1 MPAEAR
7 SDKTLAVSKNTL
19 EEITRETGVI
29 GLPEKGSRLELQ
41 GEIDKFEG
49 TKKVDPEA
57 GRGRFNLEKF
67 RKGLKLIPS
76 QLAKGGKG
84 KEVFDTLLSPVKGL
98 REQAKDYSKAQDAV
112 FGTPMV
118 SMGALRA
125 LGEAIP
131 GDADELALELATMI
145 PGGNLATYPG
155 RMIMQVSQRQSG
167 FGRAFADLWKDST
180 MREAIQ
186 AVDPTAAFTD
196 GILHFSEQRA
206 DELQRVLKEMF
217 AGSKWEPAL
226 KLPFKKGRIT
236 KGKGIDAYT
245 IDKNKVKSLDE
256 DIRTQQEILNRSG
269 EGYRGGRMGIT
280 AGNAR
285 IGQDLI
291 QLKPLN
297 DFDLIEGVTGR
308 EAILQARS
316 QLFKDLTPQSTQYWA
331 DAITHRNLPRADVSA
346 MTPDSRAR
354 AEAFDE
360 ALLFLEENQ
369 PALYAEALAVSNTRR
384 AVRAA
389 SSGTREGHLAV
400 IANYQRFNIT
410 GNTAAD
416 MSNLTDSALG
426 DFSARIGESLS
437 SGRSVPQ
444 DYIDWMSGAREL
456 PAGVFR
462 EAIEE
467 STAMNIPIANE
478 AMLDQLMDLRRN
490 DSSFPDGVSID
501 TDNMRVDVPAEF
513 IGQFYYYL
521 RIIGNEEGIGNL
533 PSGWAEFVSGSEDL
547 IPFAPVDEVVS
558 AFSREQLETLPE
570 VTLQV
575 GNSDLRLVFDEAR
588 DQFDTI
594 HMSPEAA
601 LASLND
607 FVRSGED
614 AAVHYAGN
622 FDESGVRALN
632 DFARRYADM
641 HLSDDPV
648 DFVQSIVDE
657 TENLYRALAEVSPD
671 MTRDNWADWGDSA
684 VSVDA
689 WNAMRNMANEFPD
702 ASGDALQ
709 QLGIDI
715 TNAQG
720 QIGEWTPA
728 NGGEFTRAYDEFTEA
743 FRADRVGDEFNGITP
758 LEGSEI
764 LTEGTASRRE
774 RGISDFD
781 LPFDHLDAV
790 IEDMSGSL
798 PMENLI
804 EREMFSQGARFIERD
819 LGWRENVAELA
830 RAISNMTGAERPEA
844 VQRDFDMAVEYIE
857 SVGSATSMTGRQASE
872 QAQNAID
879 GDFARIDGVDYYD
892 EAVGEVQAADF
903 SPDQE
908 EVSAQLRDLM
918 GSRWMQDSSEEELQ
932 RAYTWMED
940 NPGRDPEVLS
950 EAIDADRAVLREQ
963 AENPTPFE
971 DDPENWF
978 ADAIAEEAGEV
989 QPFRAPLGD
998 AHRLVIGHQ
1007 ATEAIQGL
1015 TRLPGGVSFV
1025 DAPGGR
1031 GSMDIVIERGSEIGV
1046 IDTIEDMLTGNTN
1059 RQENAQLGELL
1070 SLVLRESVE
1079 VRAEAGYVFRRDVAE
1094 FLERQINEVSEIDI
1108 DLVRYSQGERVEPS
1122 RRNLEPLDADETAAM
1137 EELDARLRAARE
1149 GSAEVGEGLESV
1161 EDRIARLVDRVQ
1173 QGPSSSADGPRSLRA
1188 DDAAPIEQDF
1198 PTSTQGTQAAPVEE
1212 GTIPRISGSDPRMER
1227 LDGGFRN
1234 GRLTLG
1240 AENISFLDDFL
1251 SDMDSLPSSVRISEN
1266 GQTIVADSADL
1277 DLILDHLEDL
1287 VLQDLTANFLETESR
1302 EAINSIVTTL
1312 QQQLGR

>member
-1 MPAEAR
+1 MSPSAR
-7 SDKTLAVSKNTL
+7 RDYLTTINSWQRHNVGSDAPDVS
-19 EEITRETGVI
+19 
-29 GLPEKGSRLELQ
+29 EL
-41 GEIDKFEG
+41 
-49 TKKVDPEA
+49 TT
-57 GRGRFNLEKF
+57 
-67 RKGLKLIPS
+67 S
-76 QLAKGGKG
+76 
-84 KEVFDTLLSPVKGL
+84 
-98 REQAKDYSKAQDAV
+98 
-112 FGTPMV
+112 
-118 SMGALRA
+118 ALR
-125 LGEAIP
+125 
-131 GDADELALELATMI
+131 D
-145 PGGNLATYPG
+145 
-155 RMIMQVSQRQSG
+155 
-167 FGRAFADLWKDST
+167 FA
-180 MREAIQ
+180 
-186 AVDPTAAFTD
+186 
-196 GILHFSEQRA
+196 
-206 DELQRVLKEMF
+206 
-217 AGSKWEPAL
+217 
-226 KLPFKKGRIT
+226 
-236 KGKGIDAYT
+236 
-245 IDKNKVKSLDE
+245 
-256 DIRTQQEILNRSG
+256 
-269 EGYRGGRMGIT
+269 
-280 AGNAR
+280 AR
-285 IGQDLI
+285 ISDSI
-291 QLKPLN
+291 
-297 DFDLIEGVTGR
+297 
-308 EAILQARS
+308 
-316 QLFKDLTPQSTQYWA
+316 
-331 DAITHRNLPRADVSA
+331 SA
-346 MTPDSRAR
+346 NP
-354 AEAFDE
+354 
-360 ALLFLEENQ
+360 
-369 PALYAEALAVSNTRR
+369 
-384 AVRAA
+384 
-389 SSGTREGHLAV
+389 
-400 IANYQRFNIT
+400 
-410 GNTAAD
+410 
-416 MSNLTDSALG
+416 TD
-426 DFSARIGESLS
+426 
-437 SGRSVPQ
+437 VPQ
-444 DYIDWMSGAREL
+444 DYVDWMSGDREL
-456 PAGVFR
+456 PAGIFR
-462 EAIEE
+462 ESSSALREADLETVQSWIAANMSDSVADLSTLSDESLNTFAHFTRQGEMTSREMELLRGDSPFPRRMLESDYVAEVVEE

-501 TDNMRVDVPAEF
+501 TDNMRVDVPDEF

-830 RAISNMTGAERPEA
+830 RNISNMTGAERPEA

-892 EAVGEVQAADF
+892 EAV
-903 SPDQE
+903 
-908 EVSAQLRDLM
+908 
-918 GSRWMQDSSEEELQ
+918 
-932 RAYTWMED
+932 
-940 NPGRDPEVLS
+940 
-950 EAIDADRAVLREQ
+950 
-963 AENPTPFE
+963 
-971 DDPENWF
+971 
-978 ADAIAEEAGEV
+978 GEV

-1149 GSAEVGEGLESV
+1149 GSSAVEEGLESV

-1212 GTIPRISGSDPRMER
+1212 GTIPRISGSDPRMQR

>member
-830 RAISNMTGAERPEA
+830 RDISNLTGAERPEA

-892 EAVGEVQAADF
+892 EAV
-903 SPDQE
+903 
-908 EVSAQLRDLM
+908 
-918 GSRWMQDSSEEELQ
+918 
-932 RAYTWMED
+932 
-940 NPGRDPEVLS
+940 
-950 EAIDADRAVLREQ
+950 
-963 AENPTPFE
+963 
-971 DDPENWF
+971 
-978 ADAIAEEAGEV
+978 GEV